1 MKIPSKETYTDYES
15 TQPSQTQI
23 QQLPV
28 PFIKNTRALSPME
41 MPKKPK
47 IKLQQSKSYNYEE
60 EESFTEHNI
69 WGDKE

>member
-1 MKIPSKETYTDYES
+1 MKITSKETYTDYES

-47 IKLQQSKSYNYEE
+47 IKL
-60 EESFTEHNI
+60 
-69 WGDKE
+69 